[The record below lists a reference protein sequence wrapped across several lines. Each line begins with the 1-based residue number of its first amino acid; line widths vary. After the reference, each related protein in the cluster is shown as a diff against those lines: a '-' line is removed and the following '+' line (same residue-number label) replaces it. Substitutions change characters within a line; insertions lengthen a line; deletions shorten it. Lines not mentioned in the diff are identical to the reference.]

1 MLLLLTKVDE
11 TRHFNVV
18 RGLRSPFTIYKSSE
32 TRTIKDTNVKLF
44 GFEITRVKDEEQAEL
59 PSFAAPVRED
69 GAVNVEAGGI
79 YGQYVDL
86 DGTIRTEAELVT
98 KYRQMMHQPEIEK
111 AVNEIVNEAI
121 VDDDDIDNIVAMT
134 MEDLELPQRV
144 KNVVQ
149 EEFENVLNLLDFEHD
164 AHEIFKRWYVDG
176 RSYYH
181 VIIDPK
187 KPDEGIKELRYVDPR
202 KIRKVRENRK
212 KKDSETEVVMT
223 QIAAEYYMFSEKGFS
238 TGTRSADNLGG
249 ASGIKIAKDSIIHCP
264 SGLMDENNTT
274 VVSHLHNGI
283 KPLNQLR
290 ALEDATLVYH
300 LSRAPERR
308 VFYVDVGQLP
318 PAKAEQHVQALMT
331 RHKNRISY
339 NSQTGE
345 MMDQRKHI
353 NMLEDYYLPRR
364 DGGKGTEI
372 SVLQGGTQLPDLLQS
387 VEYFQDRLYRSLH
400 VPLTRMKPD
409 SVYNLGRATE
419 ITRDEVNFGKFIDR
433 LRGKFIMLIK
443 DALYKQLILKNIITP
458 EDWDINIKRDVKFNW
473 ARDNY
478 FSELKDLEIMND
490 RLIRMRDAEDIA
502 GKYISHE
509 YIRRHILQ
517 QSDEDMK
524 EMDEQ
529 IESEM
534 KDPKYNPQ
542 LQQQPDEP
550 VGGDPGDEEQQ
561 QEPLPQETPGDK
573 DV

>member
-1 MLLLLTKVDE
+1 M
-11 TRHFNVV
+11 
-18 RGLRSPFTIYKSSE
+18 
-32 TRTIKDTNVKLF
+32 KLF

-59 PSFAAPVRED
+59 PSFAAPIRED
-69 GAVNVEAGGI
+69 GAVNVEAGGV

-98 KYRQMMHQPEIEK
+98 KYRQMMQQPEIEK

-121 VDDDDIDNIVAMT
+121 VDDDDADSIVAMT

-144 KNVVQ
+144 KNIVQ
-149 EEFENVLNLLDFEHD
+149 EEYENVLNLLDFDHD
-164 AHEIFKRWYVDG
+164 AHEIFKRWFVDG

-181 VIIDPK
+181 IIIDPK

-212 KKDSETEVVMT
+212 KKDSETDVVMT
-223 QIAAEYYMFSEKGFS
+223 QIAAEYYMYSDKGFS

-274 VVSHLHNGI
+274 VVSYLHNGI

-419 ITRDEVNFGKFIDR
+419 ITRDEVNFSKFIDR

>member
-1 MLLLLTKVDE
+1 M
-11 TRHFNVV
+11 
-18 RGLRSPFTIYKSSE
+18 
-32 TRTIKDTNVKLF
+32 KLF

-98 KYRQMMHQPEIEK
+98 KYRQMMQQPEIEK

-121 VDDDDIDNIVAMT
+121 VDDDGVDNIVAMT

-144 KNVVQ
+144 KNIVQ
-149 EEFENVLNLLDFEHD
+149 EEYENVLNLLDFEHD

-212 KKDSETEVVMT
+212 KKDSETDIVMT

-458 EDWDINIKRDVKFNW
+458 EDWDINIKQDVKFNW

-542 LQQQPDEP
+542 PQQQQDGP
-550 VGGDPGDEEQQ
+550 VGGDSGDEEQQ

>member
-1 MLLLLTKVDE
+1 
-11 TRHFNVV
+11 
-18 RGLRSPFTIYKSSE
+18 
-32 TRTIKDTNVKLF
+32 
-44 GFEITRVKDEEQAEL
+44 
-59 PSFAAPVRED
+59 
-69 GAVNVEAGGI
+69 
-79 YGQYVDL
+79 
-86 DGTIRTEAELVT
+86 
-98 KYRQMMHQPEIEK
+98 
-111 AVNEIVNEAI
+111 
-121 VDDDDIDNIVAMT
+121 
-134 MEDLELPQRV
+134 
-144 KNVVQ
+144 
-149 EEFENVLNLLDFEHD
+149 
-164 AHEIFKRWYVDG
+164 
-176 RSYYH
+176 
-181 VIIDPK
+181 
-187 KPDEGIKELRYVDPR
+187 
-202 KIRKVRENRK
+202 
-212 KKDSETEVVMT
+212 
-223 QIAAEYYMFSEKGFS
+223 
-238 TGTRSADNLGG
+238 
-249 ASGIKIAKDSIIHCP
+249 
-264 SGLMDENNTT
+264 
-274 VVSHLHNGI
+274 LHNGI

-419 ITRDEVNFGKFIDR
+419 ITRDEVNFSKFINR
-433 LRGKFIMLIK
+433 LRAKFIMLIK
-443 DALYKQLILKNIITP
+443 EALYKQLILKNIITP

-478 FSELKDLEIMND
+478 QSELKDLEIMND

-509 YIRRHILQ
+509 YIRRHILK

-524 EMDEQ
+524 EMDDQ
-529 IESEM
+529 IASEM
-534 KDPKYNPQ
+534 KDPRYNPQ
-542 LQQQPDEP
+542 PQQQPDEP

-561 QEPLPQETPGDK
+561 QEPLPQETPGDE